1 MRPKFIIKF
10 SLLKL
15 STKMS
20 EKLDLNW
27 HTFSDHLY
35 GTTKRLMETKELADV
50 TLVSDDQHQFRV
62 HKFILSSCSS
72 VFHTLL
78 ENSPQNF
85 TIYLR
90 GIHHEDLQ
98 SILQFI
104 YLGEATF
111 YQKRK
116 NEFLNIA
123 KDLKIKEIG
132 ENVDDSDDDDFVFTN
147 SSELNEDEKPKITN
161 EEEMKYESVSI
172 GVDCKV
178 VSNEDFYSCKYCD
191 KKLSTRGGIRLHI
204 ETVHNEQKYECQQC
218 DFEGTQLSILK
229 RHIQAKHEGIKYP
242 CQQCNYKA
250 TQTSSLQRHMK
261 SKHL

>member
-1 MRPKFIIKF
+1 
-10 SLLKL
+10 
-15 STKMS
+15 MS
-20 EKLDLNW
+20 EKLNLTWQTVSSHRKDMFR
-27 HTFSDHLY
+27 H
-35 GTTKRLMETKELADV
+35 LMETQAFSDV

-78 ENSPQNF
+78 ENSPQNL

-172 GVDCKV
+172 GVECKV